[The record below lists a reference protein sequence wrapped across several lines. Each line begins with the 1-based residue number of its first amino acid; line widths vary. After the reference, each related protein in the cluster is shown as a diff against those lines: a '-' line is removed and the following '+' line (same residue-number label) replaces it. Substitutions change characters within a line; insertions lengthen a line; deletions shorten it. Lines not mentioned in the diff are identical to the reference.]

1 MQNHWL
7 NNAKIK
13 QLLDE
18 IDKVAMDT
26 WATDG
31 TLGDFFSSLNDEQTD
46 LLFAMRIK
54 NFSSDVDQM
63 NCSFDLDTI

>member
-13 QLLDE
+13 QLLSD
-18 IDKVAMDT
+18 IDKIAMDT
-26 WATDG
+26 WASDG
-31 TLGDFFSSLNDEQTD
+31 TLGDFFASLNDEETD

-54 NFSSDVDQM
+54 NFSSDIDEMV
-63 NCSFDLDTI
+63 CSFDLETV